1 MVYGELNPRIVKSD
15 DFFGIKVMNLQAL
28 SLVYESTFAINLYQN
43 YQQLQKNNGTI
54 NICNID

>member
-15 DFFGIKVMNLQAL
+15 DFFGIQVMNLQAL